1 MTNLLI
7 KTSSNLVE
15 AGSLVLNSGDTH
27 IIVLVSFLVPAA
39 VGVTFWTCKNK
50 HRIQDDYTPNSSD
63 LYNDVL
69 RNANERRVW
78 DTLPSRRNDIEL
90 QTLNFNR
97 SSNIGIRDQVNNIQP
112 NTIRNIN
119 LSNNSSNHST
129 INNINTN
136 SLPVSSP
143 KGSIDITDYV

>member
-15 AGSLVLNSGDTH
+15 AGSLVLYSGDTQ

-39 VGVTFWTCKNK
+39 VGVTYWTLKNQ
-50 HRIQDDYTPNSSD
+50 HRLQDDYTPNSSA

-90 QTLNFNR
+90 QTLNLNR

-112 NTIRNIN
+112 NTFRNIN
-119 LSNNSSNHST
+119 LSNISSNHST

-143 KGSIDITDYV
+143 KGSIDITDIV